1 MYDNITLL
9 YNRTEL
15 KLLCEDIQLGA
26 PFEENWCSP
35 RTFSTLMSQNSNFED
50 LDEDK
55 TDLLLKFSP
64 NSSLDTSQGLSQL
77 TSEMEKNICNST
89 DQTSQS
95 DKAKS
100 ILITQKP
107 SLWQQNSTSS
117 VNYSSKALL
126 KDKGYLLNT
135 ELAISKT
142 IRNYN
147 NKRHHSLSA
156 KRPHHLQDT
165 KTSARPHTSVYHKK
179 SSASHKAAKV
189 RPFSALPTTSTDTA
203 KDLELLTKSICRHL
217 SIKDNLQ

>member
-1 MYDNITLL
+1 MY
-9 YNRTEL
+9 
-15 KLLCEDIQLGA
+15 KVLCIICYFFVVISDFL
-26 PFEENWCSP
+26 P
-35 RTFSTLMSQNSNFED
+35 D
-50 LDEDK
+50 V
-55 TDLLLKFSP
+55 LKFSP

-156 KRPHHLQDT
+156 KSHSLNSLGYPKVRPHHLQDT